1 MVSGLSQA
9 EEQENEFCGRNASK
23 QSVASLSHIG
33 TEECLGGSK
42 KMRLPE
48 KGEKSWPHLP
58 TKLI

>member
-33 TEECLGGSK
+33 TEECLGGAPK
-42 KMRLPE
+42 KE
-48 KGEKSWPHLP
+48 ENHGHKNTYQTDE
-58 TKLI
+58 IC